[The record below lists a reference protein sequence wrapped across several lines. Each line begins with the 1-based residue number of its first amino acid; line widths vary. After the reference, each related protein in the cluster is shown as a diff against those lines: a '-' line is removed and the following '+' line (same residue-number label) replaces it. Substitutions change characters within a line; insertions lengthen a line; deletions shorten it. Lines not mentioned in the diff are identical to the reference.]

1 MLCAPFPNRKV
12 LAEERGSAVVGFC
25 AIAPLL
31 TFVFVLIVQI
41 AALCMDQVTL
51 SMAAN
56 EGARATSTM
65 FSSSAD
71 GIAAANKVMKIRGAR
86 GEKTRFTAK
95 QQKRGTLIYV
105 VFTAQESFHISLLNR
120 DILLSATARAVDERA
135 L

>member
-1 MLCAPFPNRKV
+1 MLCDPFHNRKL
-12 LAEERGSAVVGFC
+12 LADDRGSAVVGFC

-41 AALCMDQVTL
+41 ATLCMDQVTL

-71 GIAAANKVMKIRGAR
+71 GVASAQKVMKIRGAR
-86 GEKTRFTAK
+86 GKDSRFTAK
-95 QQKRGTLIYV
+95 QQKRGTVTYV
-105 VFTAQESFHISLLNR
+105 IFTAQESFHISLLNR
-120 DILLSATARAVDERA
+120 DIVLSATARVIDERA

>member
-1 MLCAPFPNRKV
+1 MLCVPSRNRKA
-12 LAEERGSAVVGFC
+12 LADERGSAVVGFC

-41 AALCMDQVTL
+41 ATLCMDQVTL
-51 SMAAN
+51 SMAAH

-71 GIAAANKVMKIRGAR
+71 GVSAADKVMKMRGAR
-86 GEKTRFTAK
+86 GENTRFSVK
-95 QQKRGTLIYV
+95 QQKRGTLMYV
-105 VFTAQESFHISLLNR
+105 MFTAQESFHISLLNR
-120 DILLSATARAVDERA
+120 DILLSATARVVDERA

>member
-1 MLCAPFPNRKV
+1 MLYDPFHNRKL
-12 LAEERGSAVVGFC
+12 LADDRGSAVVGFC

-41 AALCMDQVTL
+41 ATLCMDQVTL

-71 GIAAANKVMKIRGAR
+71 GVASAQKVMKIRGAR
-86 GEKTRFTAK
+86 GKDSRFTAK
-95 QQKRGTLIYV
+95 QQKRGTVTYV
-105 VFTAQESFHISLLNR
+105 IFTAQESFHIPLLNR
-120 DILLSATARAVDERA
+120 DIVLSATARVIDERA